1 MDHGAHIDLGILAIS
16 VCVSIF
22 ASFTALNLSGRLMA
36 AEPRARRWWILA
48 AAFALGGGTW
58 SMHFLGMLAM
68 PIPETYDAQLTALS
82 LLLPVVASAL
92 GFQITARSGPG
103 WRPLSASGLLV
114 GAGISAMHY
123 TGMAAIR
130 TPGLTAVYNPRFV
143 AASIAVAIFA
153 AISALWLA
161 FRTHGIPQRLAASV
175 AMGIAI
181 SGMHYVAMAGVTFDV
196 SHLKMVGPPSIP
208 PAIVALAVACATSL
222 LMLLGLVTAYFDRA
236 LATLTARE
244 ADALTASEKRYRAM
258 IESTSDLIGLVDRD
272 GAFIYENS
280 SASRVLGYTSEDLI
294 GRWPTEFVAPEAEA
308 DTRQFF
314 RTCLDRPGLPTTMEL
329 PLLAKD
335 GRRHEFEVVAT
346 NFLDVPAVG
355 GVVLNLR
362 DITERKQM
370 IERLEILSET
380 DLLTGAL
387 NRRGFVGAALGE
399 FERMRRQGDRLML
412 ALIDIDHFK
421 AVNDNYGHAAGDL
434 VLAAVADCCRRET
447 RECDIFARHGGEEF
461 AILVTEGDVAGAHA
475 MVERLRRAIAA
486 TRVSAI
492 KAEISVTASFGVAL
506 VDPFYEG
513 LESALARAD
522 EALYEAK
529 NAGRDCIRI
538 SA

>member
-1 MDHGAHIDLGILAIS
+1 MDHGAHMDWGIVAIS
-16 VCVSIF
+16 VGVSIF

-36 AEPRARRWWILA
+36 AEPGARRWWVLA
-48 AAFALGGGTW
+48 AALALGGGTW
-58 SMHFLGMLAM
+58 AMHFLGMLAM

-82 LLLPVVASAL
+82 LLLPVAASAT
-92 GFQITARSGPG
+92 GFQITARAGPG
-103 WRPLSASGLLV
+103 WRALAASGLLM
-114 GAGISAMHY
+114 GAGIAAMHY

-130 TPGLTAVYNPRFV
+130 TPGLTAVYDARFI

-153 AISALWLA
+153 ATSALWLA
-161 FRTHGIPQRLAASV
+161 FRTHGTPQRLAASV

-181 SGMHYVAMAGVTFDV
+181 AGMHYLAMAGVTFDV

-236 LATLTARE
+236 LASLTARE
-244 ADALTASEKRYRAM
+244 ADALTASEQRYRAL
-258 IESTSDLIGLVDRD
+258 IESTADIVALLDRS
-272 GAFIYENS
+272 GSFIYENQ

-294 GRWPTEFVAPEAEA
+294 GRLPTDFVPPEAVAE
-308 DTRQFF
+308 TRDFF
-314 RTCLDRPGLPTTMEL
+314 RTCLGHPGLPTTREL

-335 GRRHEFEVVAT
+335 GRRHHFEVVAT
-346 NFLDVPAVG
+346 NFLGVPAIG
-355 GVVLNLR
+355 GIVLNLR

-387 NRRGFVGAALGE
+387 NRRGFVGAALRE

-412 ALIDIDHFK
+412 ILVDLDHFK

-475 MVERLRRAIAA
+475 MVERLRAAIAA
-486 TRVSAI
+486 IRVSSI

-513 LESALARAD
+513 LESALARSD

-529 NAGRDCIRI
+529 NSGRDCIRI